1 MLRDEHPI
9 LGLSSG
15 AHADTLGM
23 VRALGPF
30 LSEALEQFP
39 EEKVPQGKL
48 GRPLPYFPKP
58 KERFSTDMLEGQ
70 KEGPR
75 VVWPCLRGQSI
86 LFLSHLPQ
94 LSIHSRSQQSGE
106 SSRLLYL
113 LDLYA
118 EKFS

>member
-1 MLRDEHPI
+1 MSI
-9 LGLSSG
+9 QSSVFHQ
-15 AHADTLGM
+15 AHTQIPLAWCE
-23 VRALGPF
+23 RWARF